1 MFANANI
8 RLIIDIAKEL
18 FYFLVISVTGYP
30 TAALVDNGNVM
41 VLVIVVNKRRDLS
54 IP

>member
-1 MFANANI
+1 MQIYGLLLTLRKNFFI
-8 RLIIDIAKEL
+8 
-18 FYFLVISVTGYP
+18 FLVISITGYP